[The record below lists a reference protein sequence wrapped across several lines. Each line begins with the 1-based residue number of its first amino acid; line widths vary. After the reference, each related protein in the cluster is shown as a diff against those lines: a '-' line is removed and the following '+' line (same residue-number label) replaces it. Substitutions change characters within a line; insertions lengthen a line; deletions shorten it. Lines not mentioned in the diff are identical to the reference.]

1 MKANFRRELRRSK
14 QRIEHRLRDRVWSPQ
29 DKPMLTARN
38 IRYEMSSRDRAITAG
53 GIGAMQQLAQKLG
66 LAAAIDDRLQL
77 LKVHLP
83 YSESDHVL
91 NLAYNALAGGT
102 CIEDLELLR
111 TSEGFLDALGAQR
124 IPDPT
129 TAGDFCRRFK
139 PEDIDILQ
147 EVFNEVR
154 LKVWQRQP
162 AAFLEQAI
170 IDADGTEVAT
180 GGECKEGIGVSYK
193 GTWGFNVLVV
203 SLANTNEPLLLVN
216 RGANVSSQQG
226 AAERFDQT
234 IALVRR
240 AGFKSVLLRGDT
252 DFSQT
257 THLDRWHDQKVQ
269 FLFGYDATANLVA
282 KAESLPEQ
290 AWQRLERQPRYEV
303 KTEPRTPRENVK
315 AAIVEQKEYLNFH
328 LVKEDVAEFDYRP
341 TACQTAYRM
350 VVLKKTITVE
360 RGQKLLYPETRY
372 FFYIT
377 NRRDLSIAEVVAT
390 ANDRCN
396 QENLHAHLK
405 GDVRAL
411 RAPVDTLVSNWAYM
425 VMTALAW
432 SLKAWFALLLPT
444 TGRWRDRYCD
454 EQRSLLRMEFR
465 TFLNALI
472 RIPAQIVRTGRRI
485 VFRLLAYNRWLP
497 ALFRGVEG
505 LRALRC

>member
-1 MKANFRRELRRSK
+1 MKVNFKRELRRCK
-14 QRIEHRLRDRVWSPQ
+14 QRIENRLQERVWSAQ
-29 DKPMLTARN
+29 DKPMLAARN
-38 IRYEMSSRDRAITAG
+38 VHYEMSARDRAIATG
-53 GIGAMQQLAQKLG
+53 GIGAMQLVVQKLG
-66 LAAAIDDRLQL
+66 IAKAIDDRLHL

-83 YSESDHVL
+83 YHESDHVL

-111 TSEGFLDALGAQR
+111 NSEGFLDAVGAQR

-129 TAGDFCRRFK
+129 TAGDFCRRFT
-139 PEDIDILQ
+139 PADVDALQ
-147 EVFNEVR
+147 KVFNEIR
-154 LKVWQRQP
+154 LKVWSRQP
-162 AAFLEQAI
+162 KSFFKQAI
-170 IDADGTEVAT
+170 IDSDGTEVAT
-180 GGECKEGIGVSYK
+180 GGECKEGIGLSYK
-193 GTWGFNVLVV
+193 GTWGFNVLNV
-203 SLANTNEPLLLVN
+203 SLANTGEPLFLVN

-226 AAERFDQT
+226 AAERIDQA
-234 IALVRR
+234 IALVKR
-240 AGFKSVLLRGDT
+240 AGFESVLLRGDT

-257 THLDRWHDQKVQ
+257 QHLDRWNRQGVQ
-269 FLFGYDATANLVA
+269 FVFGYDAAKNLVE
-282 KAESLPEQ
+282 KAESLPES
-290 AWQRLERQPRYEV
+290 AWKRLERQPRYEV
-303 KTEPRTPRENVK
+303 KTEPRTPRANVK

-328 LVKEDVAEFDYRP
+328 LVKEEVAEFPYMP
-341 TACQTAYRM
+341 SACEANYRM

-377 NRRDLSIAEVVAT
+377 NRRDLSIAEVVTT

-396 QENLHAHLK
+396 QENLNAQLK

-411 RAPVDTLVSNWAYM
+411 RAPVDTLVSNWAFM

-444 TGRWRDRYCD
+444 TGRWRDRYRE
-454 EQRSLLRMEFR
+454 EQQSLLRMEFR